1 MLQTGGTLADDEHG
15 QCPGQRRQ
23 CLAQGGVGGVVQRT
37 GAVIQ
42 NQNVRL
48 AHQRTGDGEPLLLS
62 AGKVASALLHR
73 LVQPKGLCTHKVCGL
88 CRFQRR
94 PQVGVGG
101 ILVAPQQI
109 GADGAAE
116 ELRLLHDH
124 RHPAA
129 QSVPGVAGHRA
140 AKDLYAALG
149 GIVKARDEV
158 Y

>member
-1 MLQTGGTLADDEHG
+1 MAVIQHQNLVGVLQTGGTLADDEHG

-23 CLAQGGVGGVVQRT
+23 CLAQGGVGGVVQRA

-88 CRFQRR
+88 CRFQCC
-94 PQVGVGG
+94 PQVGIGG
-101 ILVAPQQI
+101 ILVAPQKV

-129 QSVPGVAGHRA
+129 
-140 AKDLYAALG
+140 
-149 GIVKARDEV
+149 
-158 Y
+158 